1 MNKFHWVIVD
11 KAETLK
17 LIMDEEISS
26 ETGKLAVADMHD
38 CEVYSLED
46 YTLGCIRGFI
56 TNNNLVLMKK
66 IVDEFEEM

>member
-17 LIMDEEISS
+17 LIMDGEISS
-26 ETGKLAVADMHD
+26 ETGELTVVDMYGY
-38 CEVYSLED
+38 EVYSLED
-46 YTLGCIRGFI
+46 YTLECIRGFV
-56 TNNNLVLMKK
+56 TNNNLVLMQK